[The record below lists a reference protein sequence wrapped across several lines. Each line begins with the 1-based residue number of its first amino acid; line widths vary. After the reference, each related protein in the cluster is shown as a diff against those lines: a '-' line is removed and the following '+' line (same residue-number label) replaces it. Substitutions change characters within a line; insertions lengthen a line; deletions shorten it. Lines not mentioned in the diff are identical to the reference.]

1 MPKFK
6 KYIIIKCFKHRFISF
21 YTLIIYHDEMILRG
35 YTNCLLLRS
44 ILIRQQKGYGSVS
57 MKILYKWIFEKRLIA
72 K

>member
-1 MPKFK
+1 
-6 KYIIIKCFKHRFISF
+6 
-21 YTLIIYHDEMILRG
+21 MILRG